1 MTTAT
6 LAPDLAAL
14 KQKQQKTWASGD
26 YSAVAA
32 RIVPV
37 SERLVDVADIPA
49 GSRVLDVA
57 GGSGNTALA
66 AARAGALVTS
76 LDYVPELLV
85 RAAERS
91 RAEGLPIELVEGD
104 AEDLPFADAS
114 FDAVISVVG
123 VMFAPNQERAAAE
136 LLRVSRPG
144 GKIALAAWTPDGFI
158 GEMFRVTASHVA
170 PPPGVTSPMRWGT
183 KKGVD
188 ELLGRSVTSMG
199 ARLSIHTFRH
209 ESAQAYVDFFRTHY
223 GPTLKAFESLPD
235 DDARAALEA
244 DLVDLVRRWD
254 RYGGD
259 GGPVAVPAE
268 YLEILAIRA

>member
-6 LAPDLAAL
+6 LAPDLEAI

-26 YSAVAA
+26 YSAVAS
-32 RIVPV
+32 RIVPI

-66 AARAGALVTS
+66 AARAGAVVTS
-76 LDYVPELLV
+76 LDYVPELLE

-104 AEDLPFADAS
+104 AENLPFADGS

-123 VMFAPNQERAAAE
+123 VMFAPNQERAASE
-136 LLRVSRPG
+136 LLRVTRPG
-144 GKIALAAWTPDGFI
+144 GRIALAAWTPDGFI

-170 PPPGVTSPMRWGT
+170 PPAGVPSPMNWGT
-183 KKGVD
+183 KTGVD
-188 ELLGRSVTSMG
+188 RMLGRSVTSMG

-209 ESAQAYVDFFRTHY
+209 ESAQAYVDFFRIHY
-223 GPTLKAFESLPD
+223 GPTLKAFESLQD

-244 DLVDLVRRWD
+244 DLVDLVQRWD
-254 RYGGD
+254 RYGGN

-268 YLEILAIRA
+268 YLEIIATRC